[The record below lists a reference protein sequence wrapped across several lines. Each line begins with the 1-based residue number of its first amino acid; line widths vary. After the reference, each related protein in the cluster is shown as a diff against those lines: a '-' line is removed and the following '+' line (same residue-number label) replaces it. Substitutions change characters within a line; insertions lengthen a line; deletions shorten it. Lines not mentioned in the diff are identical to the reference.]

1 MAILLCSRR
10 ALGTSAFRGM
20 PGVSSGSQAPPRH
33 LARSWS
39 VLFIYDSRITIFQ
52 AERRLQSLFCGADKK
67 CLRRETMFTVKSFLS
82 YRKVNRM
89 LTKNK
94 VQFTELIKFKKG

>member
-1 MAILLCSRR
+1 
-10 ALGTSAFRGM
+10 
-20 PGVSSGSQAPPRH
+20 
-33 LARSWS
+33 
-39 VLFIYDSRITIFQ
+39 
-52 AERRLQSLFCGADKK
+52 
-67 CLRRETMFTVKSFLS
+67 MFTVKSFLS